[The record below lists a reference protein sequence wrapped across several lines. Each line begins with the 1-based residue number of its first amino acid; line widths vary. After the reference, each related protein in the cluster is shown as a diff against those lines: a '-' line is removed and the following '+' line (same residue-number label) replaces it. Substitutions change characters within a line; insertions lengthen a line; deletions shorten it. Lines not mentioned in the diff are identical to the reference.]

1 MDEVKTKDIYL
12 IIEEV
17 LQEVLTV
24 ITNSVFNIKKL
35 TSTMNTEKDFNG
47 IASYLVWTLKK
58 EFNGIASYLV
68 FCRFTRAEFAELDS
82 VIDRKLRLKSIAKIK
97 R

>member
-35 TSTMNTEKDFNG
+35 TSTMNTEK
-47 IASYLVWTLKK
+47 
-58 EFNGIASYLV
+58 
-68 FCRFTRAEFAELDS
+68 
-82 VIDRKLRLKSIAKIK
+82 RL
-97 R
+97 

>member
-12 IIEEV
+12 IIQEV

-24 ITNSVFNIKKL
+24 ITNSVFYIKKL
-35 TSTMNTEKDFNG
+35 TSIMNTEKRF
-47 IASYLVWTLKK
+47 S
-58 EFNGIASYLV
+58 GIASYLV
-68 FCRFTRAEFAELDS
+68 FCRFTRVEFAELDS
-82 VIDRKLRLKSIAKIK
+82 VIDRKLRLKNIAKIK

>member
-47 IASYLVWTLKK
+47 IASYLV
-58 EFNGIASYLV
+58 